1 MIKTT
6 KEIEDYINPLFK
18 LLHYPTNTPKW
29 IALRFMINI
38 SLSLKD
44 RDYRVDMN
52 ILDGKEYRLVQITG
66 ENKEE
71 EDFTNQYYK
80 MIEAY
85 EDITLKNKKEFE
97 KRLEYHIFRGYS
109 ILSISLKSNSS
120 IYEFLL
126 QEFYY
131 NQGDN

>member
-1 MIKTT
+1 MIRTIKAT
-6 KEIEDYINPLFK
+6 EDYINPLFK

-44 RDYRVDMN
+44 KNYKVKIN
-52 ILDGKEYRLVQITG
+52 NFDGKEYRLTQITG
-66 ENKEE
+66 ENKEG
-71 EDFTNQYYK
+71 EDFTTHYYK

-85 EDITLKNKKEFE
+85 DNKTFKSKKEFE
-97 KRLEYHIFRGYS
+97 KRLEYHIYRGYS
-109 ILSISLKSNSS
+109 ILSVSLKANSS

-126 QEFYY
+126 QEFV
-131 NQGDN
+131 